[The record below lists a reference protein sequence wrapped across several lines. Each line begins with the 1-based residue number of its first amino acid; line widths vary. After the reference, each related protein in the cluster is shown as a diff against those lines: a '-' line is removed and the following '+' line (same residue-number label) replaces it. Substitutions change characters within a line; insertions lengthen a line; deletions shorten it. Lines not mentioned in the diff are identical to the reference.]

1 MQRLI
6 YATVLIF
13 FLSGCS
19 PSIGVGF
26 GGAMVSGNVGSEIIM
41 DSDTGIH
48 GSVVAGGDFI
58 H

>member
-1 MQRLI
+1 MKRCVYCLT
-6 YATVLIF
+6 AVF

-19 PSIGVGF
+19 PSIGIGI
-26 GGAMVSGNVGSEIIM
+26 GGAMVSGNMGSEVVM

-48 GSVVAGGDFI
+48 GSVVAGGDFV